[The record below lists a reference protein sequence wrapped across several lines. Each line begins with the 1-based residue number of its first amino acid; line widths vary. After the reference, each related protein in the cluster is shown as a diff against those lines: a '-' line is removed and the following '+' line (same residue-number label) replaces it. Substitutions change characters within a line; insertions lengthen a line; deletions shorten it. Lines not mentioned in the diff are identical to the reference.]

1 MLRMY
6 NRLTIDMSS
15 DGFFYLFAIFV
26 GCLIRTL
33 APFIRKW
40 RAGEIDEGW
49 NHKYT
54 ATLVI
59 AYIVSVVATMMVY
72 QQNPLD
78 FTNGDTIFAKGL
90 ILGVTSNSII
100 NEILAWFMPDED

>member
-1 MLRMY
+1 MNVDTAL
-6 NRLTIDMSS
+6 
-15 DGFFYLFAIFV
+15 YLFAIFI
-26 GCLIRTL
+26 GCVVRTL

-40 RAGEIDEGW
+40 MSGEAEDW

-54 ATLVI
+54 ATLVV
-59 AYIVSVVATMMVY
+59 AYIVAVVVTSMVY

-78 FTNGDTIFAKGL
+78 FTNGDTIFFKGL

-100 NEILAWFMPDED
+100 NEVTEWFIPNED